1 MTRQRAGL
9 PFAGCLLLALLLA
22 ACAAPATPGVTNT
35 PDATAIPP
43 TATAVPPTPT
53 TTPEPDLTQADLWAA
68 GFTTV
73 VNRADA
79 FVIRK
84 GDVTL
89 DLSLLATGGDPQIP
103 PALNPLRLHATLL
116 EQFEV
121 LAPVRLRAQ
130 ATLAAGQYPYTI
142 EEGALLET
150 RSAMSYTVGTLLFPV
165 DGALLP
171 TPLASA
177 DAVVRRSADGAS
189 VEQLTLTGSETG
201 GVAWTLVAVAQAP
214 AWTWAA
220 PATPTTYPLT
230 AEDLEWYVETALNQD
245 LAAHGSP
252 LRLSLGEQTGAT
264 VTLLATRLAAPGETD
279 IDPKPLGA
287 LDPTEH
293 TLTHPAFGTAVVTQL
308 EVTGDGLILLPANQS
323 GEAAPAVGEQAT
335 EGSAYV
341 FDPGI
346 MKWTPVGSS
355 PEATLTPEATSA
367 PEAASFFETAPFT
380 MEEIEKLLGLDNY
393 TEVFTGR
400 TPIGTTLTI
409 YVGGMQ
415 EHVPPQHQ
423 LSGVDYIDPETGQPN
438 NDFLAALIQQIAY
451 ELQVQANTIDRNGR
465 AAPSTAPEP
474 GQERLTVVNLAA
486 LRPDSQVVVDA
497 KGNLTP
503 ELETVVL
510 PVNDPS
516 IKHYINIR
524 YFVAPGDH
532 QAGGSLRLPD
542 GTRVNLHMHSGATG
556 QVSYTGTFLAEMASG
571 DRALITVKGCTFLD
585 SYNDPVL
592 FRAALT
598 YPVAAIQLSS
608 LPAAYIGSH
617 YGVAGKSAPIT
628 TADIEKIR
636 PSPANEKLLLGTIT
650 PNLRSRP

>member
-220 PATPTTYPLT
+220 PATPTTHPLT

-279 IDPKPLGA
+279 TDPKPLGA
-287 LDPTEH
+287 LDPTQH
-293 TLTHPAFGTAVVTQL
+293 TLTHPAFGIAVVTQL
-308 EVTGDGLILLPANQS
+308 EVTGDGLILLPASQS
-323 GEAAPAVGEQAT
+323 GEAAPAAGEQAVASPT
-335 EGSAYV
+335 FV
-341 FDPGI
+341 FNAET
-346 MKWTPVGSS
+346 MKWEKLAQET
-355 PEATLTPEATSA
+355 ATA

-380 MEEIEKLLGLDNY
+380 SLQEISELLGLDQM
-393 TEVFTGR
+393 TQVMTATTPTG
-400 TPIGTTLTI
+400 IKMLF
-409 YVGGMQ
+409 YVDG
-415 EHVPPQHQ
+415 EEYVPPQHRV
-423 LSGVDYIDPETGQPN
+423 SRIDYVNPETGLPD
-438 NDFLAALIQQIAY
+438 NDKVATYNQLAALEMQEEAR
-451 ELQVQANTIDRNGR
+451 AIDRDGR
-465 AAPSTAPEP
+465 KQEIAPEEL
-474 GQERLTVVNLAA
+474 GQKRLTVVNLADLVPGSKVA
-486 LRPDSQVVVDA
+486 VDA

-503 ELETVVL
+503 DLQTIIF
-510 PVNDPS
+510 PADDPS
-516 IKHYINIR
+516 IEYHISIVKI
-524 YFVAPGDH
+524 VAPKDH
-532 QAGGSLRLPD
+532 QAGGTLELPD
-542 GTRVNLHMHSGATG
+542 GTKVNLHMHSGPTG
-556 QVSYTGTFLAEMASG
+556 SVSYSGIFLAEMVTG
-571 DRALITVKGCTFLD
+571 KKVLITIQTNVWKD
-585 SYNDPVL
+585 SYANPQTFMAGL
-592 FRAALT
+592 IQPAW
-598 YPVAAIQLSS
+598 AISFGS
-608 LPAAYIGSH
+608 YDEAYISKF
-617 YGVAGKSAPIT
+617 YGVAGPEAPIVT
-628 TADIEKIR
+628 KNVRDNRPGSDSRELFIKIV
-636 PSPANEKLLLGTIT
+636 
-650 PNLRSRP
+650 PNLQGQP